1 MEKVFAGT
9 ELYNC
14 ADIDKELNFAI
25 KNKFDFMAIPLVHPR
40 NRRDDV
46 GVSSRRLDL
55 SRDRTRCWEVISGRH
70 LLWVR
75 FRIGFVL
82 IRRTKM

>member
-1 MEKVFAGT
+1 MEKVFVGT

-14 ADIDKELNFAI
+14 ADIDKELNVAI
-25 KNKFDFMAIPLVHPR
+25 KNKFDFMAIPLVHQKSKR
-40 NRRDDV
+40 QHWRV
-46 GVSSRRLDL
+46 ESTTGT